1 MTFFPTTF
9 LRKSVGEPV
18 WFEGG
23 GRGGGDCPVG
33 WRGDSSMIKIFIW
46 LCIAYNIDSE
56 LNKHKYHFPDS
67 FEEFCLR
74 MYSR

>member
-18 WFEGG
+18 LFEGG

-33 WRGDSSMIKIFIW
+33 WGGDSSMIKILKIFIW
-46 LCIAYNIDSE
+46 LCIAYNI
-56 LNKHKYHFPDS
+56 
-67 FEEFCLR
+67 
-74 MYSR
+74 